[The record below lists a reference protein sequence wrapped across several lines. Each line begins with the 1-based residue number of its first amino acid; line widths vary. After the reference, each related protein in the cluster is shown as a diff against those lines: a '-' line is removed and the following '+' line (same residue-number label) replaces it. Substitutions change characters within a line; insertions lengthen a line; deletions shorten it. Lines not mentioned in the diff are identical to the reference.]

1 MPFDPSVETP
11 LPLEQVP
18 KISWLPRRRHGRKID
33 KSTLFRWVQHG
44 LRGVRLE
51 ALRVGG
57 TLCTS
62 EAALKRF
69 FARLSAADPLCSA
82 DSPPRPR
89 RSSIGSSKARRQRK
103 GGRP

>member
-1 MPFDPSVETP
+1 MFDPSSETP
-11 LPLEQVP
+11 IPLSQVG
-18 KISWLPRRRHGRKID
+18 KIPWLPRRRHGRKID

-44 LRGVRLE
+44 LRGIRLE

-69 FARLSAADPLCSA
+69 FARLSERDPLCSPRA
-82 DSPPRPR
+82 KTRRRPR
-89 RSSIGSSKARRQRK
+89 RAV
-103 GGRP
+103 RP